1 MPFFKMRRKMSCT
14 LEIIIKVDFSIFFAL
29 ILILHYANGS
39 GIERKTGIAG
49 ERSNQKHAF
58 FFFCIL
64 PSNKKSLYM
73 EPNQCKKQGTFK
85 YKLLKIRT
93 VDK

>member
-1 MPFFKMRRKMSCT
+1 MSCT

-58 FFFCIL
+58 FFFVFYQVI
-64 PSNKKSLYM
+64 KRAYIW
-73 EPNQCKKQGTFK
+73 NQINVRNRE
-85 YKLLKIRT
+85 LLNT
-93 VDK
+93 NY